1 MILYNN
7 TIEKSTLAYNID
19 ILHNPSSIL
28 GNQIYEDGIQ
38 KYLYIA
44 YTSGIGRYH
53 LTNTVFSYELKKTD
67 SLHLLF
73 HIE

>member
-7 TIEKSTLAYNID
+7 TIEKSTLAYQIDSINI
-19 ILHNPSSIL
+19 LSSIL

-44 YTSGIGRYH
+44 YTSGIGHYH
-53 LTNTVFSYELKKTD
+53 LTNTDFSYKLKKD
-67 SLHLLF
+67 N
-73 HIE
+73 